1 MSLGCDRPIAAS
13 FFFYPRSASSDT
25 ADKPGWRRTTPRRTK
40 FGCGIGACDARTVQL
55 NGKAE
60 RSCIT
65 AIGDIGD
72 QEITTFKA

>member
-1 MSLGCDRPIAAS
+1 LAATDQSPPPSSSIREVPHLIRPI
-13 FFFYPRSASSDT
+13 
-25 ADKPGWRRTTPRRTK
+25 KPGWRRTTSRRTK